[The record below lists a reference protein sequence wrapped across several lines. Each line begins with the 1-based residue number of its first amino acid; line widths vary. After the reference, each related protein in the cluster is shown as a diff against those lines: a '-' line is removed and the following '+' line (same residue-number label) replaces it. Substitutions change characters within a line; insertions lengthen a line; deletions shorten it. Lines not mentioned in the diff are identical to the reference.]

1 MRNIFLLISACIIL
15 ALWVSDFFISIEDG
29 NNSKEATPFNISV
42 EDTGESRFNIS
53 QLAKVLGVDYKRI
66 EDKNVGESPSIQEV
80 KISLVAI
87 YISGD
92 KIKVRLRIINGNDE
106 KLLDL
111 MPGDIFQSLTLK
123 NPAFMLPPSESWGYG
138 GSIGLIYKMLPNLQ
152 FGLSYTTEIHVPEH
166 KFNGTSLMPQTGG
179 EGVYELE
186 MNNPAIAAFGVAY
199 KPVQKFLIEADFK
212 WIGLSSVMYSA
223 DLKCPSGYIIPVT
236 FGWDDVLIYALGSE
250 YRINNGF
257 KILGG
262 WTYAATPITPENVD
276 SNIGSI
282 AVVEHHFSLAVNK
295 TLTKTLAATL
305 SYTYGLWNEVE
316 SSTSPLTIA
325 AGFQMF
331 FFELSYKL

>member
-66 EDKNVGESPSIQEV
+66 EDKNVGEAPSIQEV

-123 NPAFMLPPSESWGYG
+123 KVSTSQIELLNNDDIVHL
-138 GSIGLIYKMLPNLQ
+138 KM
-152 FGLSYTTEIHVPEH
+152 
-166 KFNGTSLMPQTGG
+166 
-179 EGVYELE
+179 
-186 MNNPAIAAFGVAY
+186 Y
-199 KPVQKFLIEADFK
+199 KPQVISITETKSVEEVQ
-212 WIGLSSVMYSA
+212 
-223 DLKCPSGYIIPVT
+223 
-236 FGWDDVLIYALGSE
+236 DD
-250 YRINNGF
+250 
-257 KILGG
+257 K
-262 WTYAATPITPENVD
+262 
-276 SNIGSI
+276 
-282 AVVEHHFSLAVNK
+282 
-295 TLTKTLAATL
+295 
-305 SYTYGLWNEVE
+305 
-316 SSTSPLTIA
+316 
-325 AGFQMF
+325 
-331 FFELSYKL
+331 